1 MEEDNVD
8 WDPDDVSVI
17 QGEWHPQALEL
28 LRSTGDFA
36 KYKESRTFRFVHL
49 FSGARDV
56 LKPALERAAAK
67 EGLRIKVES
76 YDRDGPQKQNL
87 ADDRPYMD
95 LLETVDTID
104 GMHAGFPCGSFS
116 MVRNRPGGPPPVRS
130 REFPYGLPTNDVLQ
144 QKEADTGTVLAV
156 RSSMLASK
164 VLDNHRK
171 RKVGE
176 VATLENPPGSEAGQ
190 DCPAWLLPE
199 IVDFLKVYQAQ
210 DAFFN
215 SCIYMQG
222 KYRWLKP
229 ARWSGRLQDL
239 EELAGKCSC
248 PSWVVHEMLR
258 GKDKT
263 AAAAEYPAALAERYA
278 NLVIKV
284 FKQNLQLEFWRYKLQ
299 TKEGE
304 VNKLQKNWVKSREAR
319 TPPPPSTEGMAS
331 SSKRAWQ
338 VGDISKDLIPRPD
351 LMSKK
356 QRKEKENEF
365 YLGGMRNPD
374 VAVSKLHMVASVGM
388 DISRA
393 WNRFIKDNPK
403 ALDIASTYG
412 GPDCKPDLETA
423 NNWRAT
429 LEKMLKAKEFED
441 VIIRED
447 YEFRTP
453 LNTKLLAAW
462 QRATRDPEVHVVD
475 WARRGVPLGMNKR
488 IDTCGIFPAARDEY
502 MEHGDAPPLELMENT
517 RNYTSFY
524 DLMDAAKEEIG
535 RYVDKGFAI
544 VRDMDWISD
553 RFSSGTVS
561 RMGLIQKI
569 KDDGRVKNRVVVDM
583 LRSGGNSRSSVPER
597 LILPRVQDV
606 LQGARRLYS
615 FQDDLKALAEREGW
629 MPEKEADLHKWE
641 LVGADL
647 ADAFCHFPVDRDELS
662 NCICPGLESGQF
674 ILYTALLFGFK
685 AAPLLMARLAAM
697 FTRFLQSLLAKG
709 EGVIQTYMDDPL
721 ILLAGTDARRNRTL
735 ALLLYSMWALGI
747 NIAYHKG
754 ERGLRVTW
762 IGVVFE
768 LDLEREVFKL
778 TVSRKMANELHEKL
792 KSWETGM
799 ISLRDLRATTGRLSW
814 LAGILPR
821 CRWAVSIL
829 YAVVAAA
836 EKDARDGTE
845 EARAANR
852 PSDQRPKPFLVPAA
866 RVKLP
871 RQWLVTFLERAEQFL
886 LRTEAF
892 YPMHPDVA
900 IITDASPQGVGAI
913 LCYVNLGRGE
923 LIPWAAMEAPVRKE
937 DTDWLG
943 LEFGE
948 ASSQGAREA
957 WAVLLAVRMW
967 KTRLQQVPLLIKSD
981 STVALAIAQ
990 KLSSPSPTV
999 NWVGAEL
1006 ALRLEWLDVPKL
1018 IVHHLPGRFNVEAD
1032 WLSRPHE
1039 RSAEVPW
1046 ALRGVKIQKFE
1057 GEARRRSQVPPP
1069 GVAPQMWGAKSE
1081 TILQAFESL

>member
-1 MEEDNVD
+1 
-8 WDPDDVSVI
+8 
-17 QGEWHPQALEL
+17 
-28 LRSTGDFA
+28 
-36 KYKESRTFRFVHL
+36 
-49 FSGARDV
+49 
-56 LKPALERAAAK
+56 
-67 EGLRIKVES
+67 
-76 YDRDGPQKQNL
+76 
-87 ADDRPYMD
+87 
-95 LLETVDTID
+95 
-104 GMHAGFPCGSFS
+104 
-116 MVRNRPGGPPPVRS
+116 MVRLCCAEWP
-130 REFPYGLPTNDVLQ
+130 LPL
-144 QKEADTGTVLAV
+144 
-156 RSSMLASK
+156 SML
-164 VLDNHRK
+164 
-171 RKVGE
+171 
-176 VATLENPPGSEAGQ
+176 
-190 DCPAWLLPE
+190 
-199 IVDFLKVYQAQ
+199 
-210 DAFFN
+210 
-215 SCIYMQG
+215 
-222 KYRWLKP
+222 
-229 ARWSGRLQDL
+229 LQ
-239 EELAGKCSC
+239 
-248 PSWVVHEMLR
+248 
-258 GKDKT
+258 
-263 AAAAEYPAALAERYA
+263 
-278 NLVIKV
+278 
-284 FKQNLQLEFWRYKLQ
+284 
-299 TKEGE
+299 
-304 VNKLQKNWVKSREAR
+304 
-319 TPPPPSTEGMAS
+319 
-331 SSKRAWQ
+331 
-338 VGDISKDLIPRPD
+338 
-351 LMSKK
+351 

-374 VAVSKLHMVASVGM
+374 VSVSKLHMVASVGM

-403 ALDIASTYG
+403 ALDIAATYG

-423 NNWRAT
+423 NNWRAA

-462 QRATRDPEVHVVD
+462 QRVTRDPEVHVVD

-544 VRDMDWISD
+544 VKDMDWIAG

-561 RMGLIQKI
+561 RMGLIQKV
-569 KDDGRVKNRVVVDM
+569 KDDGRVKNRVIVDM

-662 NCICPGLESGQF
+662 NCICPGLEPGQF

-768 LDLEREVFKL
+768 LDLEREVLKL

-871 RQWLVTFLERAEQFL
+871 RQWLVTFLERAEQFM

-892 YPMHPDVA
+892 YPMHPDLA

-948 ASSQGAREA
+948 ASSQGALEA

-967 KTRLQQVPLLIKSD
+967 KTRLRQVPLLIKSD

-1039 RSAEVPW
+1039 RPAEVPW